1 MTDFASNSSQIQTK
15 LLAKKYFELHP
26 CVQKIIQLFAVIYAP
41 IDKNSFISCLSKTG
55 ALDENNRPWVTKTL
69 SSQIDKLVKSGLLVQ
84 ESRLG
89 PECHPL
95 LTEIAT
101 RHAVQTGQFEIQ
113 VMAVEEKLPIRKHWQ
128 NESRMFQSLNQC
140 IREIRIGFYRK
151 DPDFINKQIEDY
163 QKYSYSQEKLAI
175 EKILEQIC
183 NNPFDADWLHT
194 LPQGLFESC
203 ISSILLNATD
213 RKSVV

>member
-89 PECHPL
+89 PN
-95 LTEIAT
+95 
-101 RHAVQTGQFEIQ
+101 V
-113 VMAVEEKLPIRKHWQ
+113 IR
-128 NESRMFQSLNQC
+128 
-140 IREIRIGFYRK
+140 
-151 DPDFINKQIEDY
+151 
-163 QKYSYSQEKLAI
+163 YSQKLQLVMLY
-175 EKILEQIC
+175 KPDSLKSKLWQ
-183 NNPFDADWLHT
+183 L
-194 LPQGLFESC
+194 
-203 ISSILLNATD
+203 
-213 RKSVV
+213 RKSYPYGSTGKTNLGCSKA